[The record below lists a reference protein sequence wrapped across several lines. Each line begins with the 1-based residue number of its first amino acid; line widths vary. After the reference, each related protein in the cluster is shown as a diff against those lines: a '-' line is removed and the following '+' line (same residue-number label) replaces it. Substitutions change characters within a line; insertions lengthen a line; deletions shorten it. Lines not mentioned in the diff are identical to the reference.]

1 MSEAAAKAMRRSR
14 STQLGRCVGRGIAGV
29 VDLLRKYAY
38 VPALIFGVLAIAA
51 CASTRQS
58 DGDTVRDQ
66 GDIHERLSEV
76 ISRDGFSHRIISD
89 RSDAIHND
97 SIHLRIPIDGIK
109 RRHEGVERVLM
120 SIARVCVRQEFVAL
134 PIRIVVATI
143 DDDDGKYMRALLDR
157 EIGASTNVSVQ
168 VTTGSSEGIA
178 IAIRHPPLSLR
189 PRFQ

>member
-1 MSEAAAKAMRRSR
+1 MRRSKSHHGCGDTWKSIFAFLDSLR
-14 STQLGRCVGRGIAGV
+14 SLV
-29 VDLLRKYAY
+29 V
-38 VPALIFGVLAIAA
+38 VPALLFGVLVIAA
-51 CASTRQS
+51 CTSGGHTSTEAA
-58 DGDTVRDQ
+58 RDL

-89 RSDAIHND
+89 RSDVIHND

-109 RRHEGVERVLM
+109 RRHEGVERVLI
-120 SIARVCVRQEFVAL
+120 SIARVCASPEFVAL

-168 VTTGSSEGIA
+168 VTAGSGEGIV
-178 IAIRHPPLSLR
+178 IAVRHPPHSMR
-189 PRFQ
+189 PR